1 MQQFLMVPLF
11 QPQQV
16 KYEWTA
22 VHILSILN
30 SLNKIKTNMK
40 VIQFSNMGVE
50 QVWNQLRKKPFHVKL
65 EELNVYITDILS
77 K

>member
-1 MQQFLMVPLF
+1 
-11 QPQQV
+11 
-16 KYEWTA
+16 
-22 VHILSILN
+22 
-30 SLNKIKTNMK
+30 MK